1 MTRDTLRS
9 CHVGLLLGA
18 NFMQIIRRHDI
29 VGQHADHDLMTV
41 GH

>member
-1 MTRDTLRS
+1 MIKNTLRS
-9 CHVGLLLGA
+9 SLGCSLLGA

-29 VGQHADHDLMTV
+29 VRQYADHDLMTV

>member
-1 MTRDTLRS
+1 MIRNPLRS
-9 CHVGLLLGA
+9 SLVCLLLGA